1 MQFPFHKYGLTFRLV
16 EESDAQ
22 FILSL
27 RTDKKRARYLSAT
40 DDDLQ
45 KQTEWI
51 RAYKEREN
59 EQKEYYVLFEDD
71 NRQPLGVFRL
81 YDINDENFT
90 SGSWLIKP
98 GCDEFVGLKSD
109 LFVGFLANE
118 ILNLG
123 DCFFDVRKENKKV
136 LRYHKMFAKVIAE
149 DDLNIYF
156 VLDKAAYQKKSD
168 FITNIIQQDT

>member
-27 RTDKKRARYLSAT
+27 RTNKERARYLSAT
-40 DDDLQ
+40 DDNLQ

-51 RAYKEREN
+51 KAYKQREAER
-59 EQKEYYVLFEDD
+59 KEYYVLFEDD

-81 YDINDENFT
+81 YDITDENFT

-109 LFVGFLANE
+109 LFIGFFANE
-118 ILNLG
+118 ILKLG
-123 DCFFDVRKENKKV
+123 DCFFDVRKDNKKV
-136 LRYHKMFAKVIAE
+136 LRYHKMYAKVIDE
-149 DDLNIYF
+149 DELNVYF
-156 VLDKAAYQKKSD
+156 VMDRAAYEKKSN
-168 FITNIIQQDT
+168 FLTSIIHPDR